1 MKSLENAEKNPK
13 AIESWIE
20 SINELHRCKPPATV
34 HYSRWAPRQR
44 CRVRSGQQEQT
55 PERQVTPSKP
65 LLEGEEK
72 LISGKDAL
80 FPSALFP
87 EASWVIFTAGTLG
100 LVWGNLNVPFAAQ
113 THFGCV

>member
-34 HYSRWAPRQR
+34 HYSRWAPRQL
-44 CRVRSGQQEQT
+44 CRVSSGQQEQT

-72 LISGKDAL
+72 LIFGAGRSVSLCAL
-80 FPSALFP
+80 S
-87 EASWVIFTAGTLG
+87 
-100 LVWGNLNVPFAAQ
+100 
-113 THFGCV
+113 